1 MRRALLAA
9 ILIAAALPALATAD
23 SPPLA
28 TISAGPPDPSSSSTA
43 SFMFSA
49 NENDVEFA
57 CALDQEPFRGCISP
71 LTRAGIPDGRHTFY
85 VIASKGHERQQVP
98 SYWTWTVDT
107 TPPAAV
113 ASPQRSVSYRRLALT
128 WTPSA
133 DTDHVVIFRFTS
145 EKQVTGAQVYRGSAH
160 RYRERKFDNGRYH
173 RYTVVSYDKAGNA
186 SPGGAVFVV
195 SPSALLSS
203 PAEGTVVKARRPVP
217 LRWRRVPGA
226 RYYNVQLYRGGRK
239 VLSAWPLSARFH
251 LRRAWTYQGH
261 DFRLKRGR
269 YTWYVWPSMK
279 PLPYV
284 AYGPI
289 VGQSSFVVR

>member
-1 MRRALLAA
+1 MRRAFLAA
-9 ILIAAALPALATAD
+9 ILIAAALPALAAAD

-28 TISAGPPDPSSSSTA
+28 TISAGPPDPSNSSTA

-49 NENDVEFA
+49 DQTDAQFA

-85 VIASKGHERQQVP
+85 VIAIKGHQRQDVP

-107 TPPAAV
+107 TPPPAA
-113 ASPQRSVSYRRLALT
+113 ASPQVSVSYRRLALT
-128 WTPSA
+128 WKPSA
-133 DTDHVVIFRFTS
+133 DTDHVAIFRFTS
-145 EKQVTGAQVYRGSAH
+145 QKQVTGVQVYSGPAQ
-160 RYRERKFDNGRYH
+160 RYHERKFDNGRYH

-186 SPGGAVFVV
+186 SPGGAVLVV
-195 SPSALLSS
+195 PPSALLSN
-203 PAEGTVVKARRPVP
+203 PRAGAIVKSRRAAT

-226 RYYNVQLYRGGRK
+226 RYYNVQLYRGSHK
-239 VLSAWPLSARFH
+239 VLSAWPVAPHFH
-251 LRRAWTYQGH
+251 LNPAWTYQTH
-261 DFRLKRGR
+261 DFRLKRGT

-279 PLPYV
+279 PLPRV

>member
-1 MRRALLAA
+1 MRRALLAG
-9 ILIAAALPALATAD
+9 ILTAAALPALAAAD

-28 TISAGPPDPSSSSTA
+28 TIGAGPPDPSNSSTA

-57 CALDQEPFRGCISP
+57 CALDQEAFRGCISP
-71 LTRAGIPDGRHTFY
+71 FTRTGIPDGHHTFY
-85 VIASKGHERQQVP
+85 VVAMKGKDRQQVP
-98 SYWTWTVDT
+98 AYWTWTVDT

-113 ASPQRSVSYRRLALT
+113 ASAQSSVSYRRLALT

-133 DTDHVVIFRFTS
+133 DTDHVAIFRFTS
-145 EKQVTGAQVYRGSAH
+145 EKQVTGAQVYSGSAH
-160 RYRERKFDNGRYH
+160 RYHERKFDNGRYH

-195 SPSALLSS
+195 PPSALLSS
-203 PAEGTVVKARRPVP
+203 PRAGAVVKARRAAT

-226 RYYNVQLYRGGRK
+226 RYYNVQLYRGRYK
-239 VLSAWPLSARFH
+239 VLSAWPVSARLH
-251 LRRAWTYQGH
+251 LSRAWTYQRH
-261 DFRLKRGR
+261 QFRLKRGT

-279 PLPYV
+279 PLPHV

-289 VGQSSFVVR
+289 VGQSSFAVR